1 MRCSPTSI
9 VAIAGLCLAVL
20 LGVAA
25 PAHAQQTVSGVV
37 TDASDE
43 TTIPGVTVAVQ
54 GTQVGTLTDTEG
66 RFEITLPADRRT
78 LVFSFVGYATQE
90 VTVDEGQAQL
100 DVALEQDV
108 VGLDEVV
115 VTGLASTVAREN
127 LANSIETI
135 DAEALTGNTGAQSL
149 DAALSG
155 KVSGAQISSYTGAPG
170 GGMSVKLRGV
180 STINGNSQPLYIVDG
195 VVVNNSAI
203 PSNVNAV
210 TAAAAG
216 GSRSNQDNPVNRI
229 ADLNPQDVQSI
240 EILKGPSAAAIYGGR
255 AANGVVLITT
265 KRGAGGD
272 TQVNFSQTVGVTQIR
287 KALGTRQFTADTAEE
302 AFGEEGRARFV
313 EAQDEGFIDYED
325 ELFGE
330 NGLLSTTSLS
340 IAGGNDRTRF
350 FISGLLQDDEGIV
363 ARTGYEKR
371 SARVN
376 LDHALSDKLTLSGS
390 ANYVNARTRRGLTG
404 NDNSGTTFG
413 VALTATPNFIDLRP
427 DESGTYPDHPFN
439 SSNPL
444 QTRDLFTNQE
454 FVNRTITSARV
465 EYTPVTTTQQTLRVV
480 GEAGADFFSL
490 ESEALF
496 PEFLQFERTSSEPGT
511 SVLGETTS
519 LNTNVRLIGVHILSL
534 PDREVSFTTQ
544 AGLTGVRADQ
554 VSSNFVARG
563 LIPGQQNL
571 DQSTSLNAGQTR
583 EKQNDRS
590 FFVQEEVDYAGR
602 LIATVGL
609 RGDRSSLNGDVE
621 TFNLYPKASLAV
633 NLHAFPFWSL
643 DQVNQLKLRA
653 AFGQTGNIAGFGTK
667 FTSFE
672 ATSVGG
678 VVGTLIGLRRG
689 FADVEPERQSEIE
702 GGIDL
707 GLWDN
712 RANLALTLY
721 RKEITDQ
728 LLQREVPSSTGFRQ
742 ETFNGGT
749 LVNRGLEATLTL
761 IPVETDRFSW
771 QSTTNFWANDAE
783 VTSLPVPPFSAIGG
797 GFGATLGEIRIEE
810 GKSPTQIVG
819 IDDLDGDGASDGVFQ
834 LGDVAPDFQMTF
846 SNELAYNNWRLSIL
860 AHWKKGGDNINLSEL
875 LFDLGQTSPDFDDDD
890 NGNGVPDGVERVNNV
905 GVSAAQF
912 VQDASYFR
920 IREVALFYDLPDGF
934 LDSFSSS
941 LVRTA
946 RIGVSARNWL
956 TITPYKSYDP
966 EVNNFGTQP
975 VSDGVEVTPFPQTKE
990 LFFHLRLGF

>member
-1 MRCSPTSI
+1 MRCRPTFI

-37 TDASDE
+37 TDASDG
-43 TTIPGVTVAVQ
+43 TTIPGVTVAIQ

-66 RFEITLPADRRT
+66 RFEITLPVNRRT
-78 LVFSFVGYATQE
+78 LLFSFVGYATEE
-90 VTVDEGQAQL
+90 VTVEEGQTQL

-135 DAEALTGNTGAQSL
+135 DAETLTGNTGAQSL

-155 KVSGAQISSYTGAPG
+155 KVTGAQISSYTGAPG

-265 KRGAGGD
+265 KRGTGGD

-302 AFGEEGRARFV
+302 AFGAEGRAQFV
-313 EAQDEGFIDYED
+313 EAQDRGFIDYED

-439 SSNPL
+439 ASNPL

-454 FVNRTITSARV
+454 VVNRTITSARI
-465 EYTPVTTTQQTLRVV
+465 EYTPLTTTQQTLRII

-490 ESEALF
+490 E
-496 PEFLQFERTSSEPGT
+496 
-511 SVLGETTS
+511 
-519 LNTNVRLIGVHILSL
+519 
-534 PDREVSFTTQ
+534 
-544 AGLTGVRADQ
+544 
-554 VSSNFVARG
+554 
-563 LIPGQQNL
+563 
-571 DQSTSLNAGQTR
+571 
-583 EKQNDRS
+583 
-590 FFVQEEVDYAGR
+590 
-602 LIATVGL
+602 
-609 RGDRSSLNGDVE
+609 
-621 TFNLYPKASLAV
+621 
-633 NLHAFPFWSL
+633 
-643 DQVNQLKLRA
+643 
-653 AFGQTGNIAGFGTK
+653 
-667 FTSFE
+667 
-672 ATSVGG
+672 
-678 VVGTLIGLRRG
+678 
-689 FADVEPERQSEIE
+689 
-702 GGIDL
+702 
-707 GLWDN
+707 
-712 RANLALTLY
+712 
-721 RKEITDQ
+721 
-728 LLQREVPSSTGFRQ
+728 
-742 ETFNGGT
+742 
-749 LVNRGLEATLTL
+749 
-761 IPVETDRFSW
+761 
-771 QSTTNFWANDAE
+771 
-783 VTSLPVPPFSAIGG
+783 
-797 GFGATLGEIRIEE
+797 
-810 GKSPTQIVG
+810 
-819 IDDLDGDGASDGVFQ
+819 
-834 LGDVAPDFQMTF
+834 
-846 SNELAYNNWRLSIL
+846 
-860 AHWKKGGDNINLSEL
+860 
-875 LFDLGQTSPDFDDDD
+875 
-890 NGNGVPDGVERVNNV
+890 
-905 GVSAAQF
+905 
-912 VQDASYFR
+912 
-920 IREVALFYDLPDGF
+920 
-934 LDSFSSS
+934 
-941 LVRTA
+941 
-946 RIGVSARNWL
+946 
-956 TITPYKSYDP
+956 
-966 EVNNFGTQP
+966 
-975 VSDGVEVTPFPQTKE
+975 
-990 LFFHLRLGF
+990 